1 MANEDLGTISYTVD
15 AKTKPLLDANKQI
28 DASLNTVEK
37 GFISTGAAAGKFDT
51 QLTKTASG
59 VKRSGEAMRR
69 MKGQAQNLGFQLQD
83 IAVQAQMGTNSL
95 VILGQQGSQIL
106 GAFGATG
113 ALAGA
118 ALAIGAALAGVASKA
133 LGAGE
138 AVQDYKSELELLQ
151 QTVKVT
157 DDGITQF
164 SDGFAKLAQ
173 ERPEIA
179 ISKLNTELSR
189 SDSILKIV
197 SNDASDLVDD
207 FANFSTSA
215 ARNELETF
223 GSDVANIV
231 KETTPLTTG
240 QLFKSAFTGSA
251 VRPYNEIRDAVSN
264 LMDEFELS
272 RDQAARLSVALS
284 NVNTPQGVIEASAV
298 IEDLA
303 SSSDNSNVK
312 LDRLNVKMFEL
323 GERAKNLVQSQ
334 ESLNS
339 ALNDVADVGDQSEKA
354 IEKNK
359 EAMAG
364 AAAAAL
370 DLQQKILISKTAME
384 EGEEAA
390 IRQSVAMSLGSQ
402 VSEELKNKVADLA
415 VEYFNLTQAQ
425 KEAAKEQREQETLNK
440 NAQKLAEDA
449 RNSNLSEIEQ
459 IRQKA
464 QAQRDLINASTEL
477 SALQKSQ
484 AIGNI
489 NQQEQQSVDRA
500 TFGTDDPNNIALQN
514 GLNITKEMADQVQE
528 LDDRMMNLGTTIND
542 TLVGSALTFGDTIGN
557 AFASA
562 IASGDSLNDTFKN
575 IAGTIA
581 QQVLA
586 QLISV
591 GVQYGINAA
600 LKTGA
605 DATMAAGS
613 IASITATTAAG
624 VTSAT
629 TLANAY
635 APAAAAAAVATSGGA
650 AAAGTAGLVTAYS
663 TSNALSLAGGRLNG
677 GSVSPNSA
685 YQVTENGKPEMLTVG
700 GKNILMTGSQGGT
713 VTSNKDLVSG
723 GSGGTVVNVYNQSS
737 NSEATTTS
745 TTQDGKEVIS
755 IVVAD
760 INNRGK
766 IHKAMTNTTTANNKT

>member
-1 MANEDLGTISYTVD
+1 MANENLGTISYTVD

-37 GFISTGAAAGKFDT
+37 GFIATGAASTKFDA
-51 QLTKTASG
+51 QLTKTAVG

-138 AVQDYKSELELLQ
+138 ATKDYKNELELLQ

-164 SDGFAKLAQ
+164 SDGFAKLAA

-179 ISKLNTELSR
+179 VSKLNSELSR

-197 SNDASDLVDD
+197 SNDASTLVDD

-215 ARNELETF
+215 ARNELDTF
-223 GSDVANIV
+223 GSDIANIV

-240 QLFKSAFTGSA
+240 QLFKSAFTSSA

-264 LMDEFELS
+264 LMDEFSLT
-272 RDQAARLSVALS
+272 RDQAAGLSVALS
-284 NVNTPQGVIEASAV
+284 NVNTPKGVIEASKV
-298 IEDLA
+298 ISELA
-303 SSSDNSNVK
+303 SSSENSNVK
-312 LDRLNVKMFEL
+312 LDKLNVKMFEL

-339 ALNDVADVGDQSEKA
+339 ALSGIESVGDKSEKA

-364 AAAAAL
+364 AAAAAI
-370 DLQQKILISKTAME
+370 DLQQKILITKTAME
-384 EGEEAA
+384 DGEEAA
-390 IRQSVAMSLGSQ
+390 IRQSVALSLGSQ
-402 VSEELKNKVADLA
+402 VSEELKGKVADLA
-415 VEYFNLTQAQ
+415 VEYYNLTQAQ
-425 KEAAKEQREQETLNK
+425 KESTKIQREQETANK
-440 NAQKLAEDA
+440 NAQKLADDA
-449 RNSNLSEIEQ
+449 RSANLSDIDQ
-459 IRQKA
+459 INQKA

-477 SALQKSQ
+477 NALQKSQ
-484 AIGNI
+484 AIGDI
-489 NQQEQQSVDRA
+489 NQQEQGEVNKA
-500 TFGTDDPNNIALQN
+500 TFGTDDESNIALQN

-528 LDDRMMNLGTTIND
+528 LDNRMMDLGTTIND
-542 TLVGSALTFGDTIGN
+542 TLVGSALTFGDTIGS

-562 IASGDSLNDTFKN
+562 IANGDTLNETFKN

-581 QQVLA
+581 QQVLG

-600 LKTGA
+600 LKSGA
-605 DATMAAGS
+605 DATMAAS
-613 IASITATTAAG
+613 SVAATIAATVAG
-624 VTSAT
+624 VASAT
-629 TLANAY
+629 TLAAAY
-635 APAAAAAAVATSGGA
+635 APAAAAASVATAGGA

-677 GSVSPNSA
+677 GAVSPNSA
-685 YQVTENGKPEMLTVG
+685 YQVTENGAPEMLTVG

-713 VTSNKDLVSG
+713 VTSNKDLTSG
-723 GSGGTVVNVYNQSS
+723 GSGGTTVIINNNASGT
-737 NSEATTTS
+737 EATS
-745 TTQDGKEVIS
+745 TTSNVDGKEVIN
-755 IVVAD
+755 IVVAN
-760 INNRGK
+760 INSRGK

>member
-1 MANEDLGTISYTVD
+1 MANENLGTISYTVD

-28 DASLNTVEK
+28 DASLNAVEK
-37 GFISTGAAAGKFDT
+37 GFIATGAASTKFDA
-51 QLTKTASG
+51 QMTKTAAG
-59 VKRSGEAMRR
+59 VNRSGDAMRR

-133 LGAGE
+133 LGAGG
-138 AVQDYKSELELLQ
+138 AVKDYKSELELLQ

-164 SDGFAKLAQ
+164 SDGFAKLAA

-179 ISKLNTELSR
+179 VSKLNSELSR

-197 SNDASDLVDD
+197 SSDASNLVDD

-215 ARNELETF
+215 ARGELETF
-223 GSDVANIV
+223 GSDVSNIV

-240 QLFKSAFTGSA
+240 QFFRSAFTGSA
-251 VRPYNEIRDAVSN
+251 VRPYNEVRDAVSN
-264 LMDEFELS
+264 LMDEFSLTRE
-272 RDQAARLSVALS
+272 QAAGLSVALS
-284 NVNTPQGVIEASAV
+284 NVNTPKGVIEASKV
-298 IEDLA
+298 ISDLA

-312 LDRLNVKMFEL
+312 LDNLNVKMFEL
-323 GERAKNLVQSQ
+323 GERAKNLIQSQ

-339 ALNDVADVGDQSEKA
+339 ALSGIEGVADKSEKS

-364 AAAAAL
+364 AAAAAI
-370 DLQQKILISKTAME
+370 DLQQKVLITKTAMKD
-384 EGEEAA
+384 GEEAA
-390 IRQSVAMSLGSQ
+390 IRQSVALSLGSQ
-402 VSEELKNKVADLA
+402 VSEELKSKVADLA
-415 VEYFNLTQAQ
+415 VEYYKLTEAQ
-425 KEAAKEQREQETLNK
+425 KESAKAQREQDTANK
-440 NAQKLAEDA
+440 NAQKAADDA
-449 RNSNLSEIEQ
+449 RFANLSDIDQ
-459 IRQKA
+459 IKEKA

-477 SALQKSQ
+477 NALQKNQ
-484 AIGNI
+484 AISDI
-489 NQQEQQSVDRA
+489 NNQEQSAVNKA
-500 TFGTDDPNNIALQN
+500 TFGTDDASNIALQN

-528 LDDRMMNLGTTIND
+528 LDNRMMNLGTTIND
-542 TLVGSALTFGDTIGN
+542 TLVGSALTFGDTIGS

-562 IASGDSLNDTFKN
+562 IANGDTLNDTFKN
-575 IAGTIA
+575 IASTIA
-581 QQVLA
+581 QQVLG
-586 QLISV
+586 QLISI

-600 LKTGA
+600 LKSGA
-605 DATMAAGS
+605 DATMAAS
-613 IASITATTAAG
+613 SVAATTAATVAG

-629 TLANAY
+629 TLAAAY
-635 APAAAAAAVATSGGA
+635 APAAAAASVATAGGA

-677 GSVSPNSA
+677 GAVSPNSA

-713 VTSNKDLVSG
+713 VTSNKDLTGG
-723 GSGGTVVNVYNQSS
+723 GSGGSVINVNNYSSGSSVEASSS
-737 NSEATTTS
+737 NVE
-745 TTQDGKEVIS
+745 GKEVIN

-760 INNRGK
+760 INSRGK

>member
-1 MANEDLGTISYTVD
+1 VANEDLGTISYTVD

-339 ALNDVADVGDQSEKA
+339 ALNDVADVGGQSEKA

-605 DATMAAGS
+605 DATMAAS
-613 IASITATTAAG
+613 SVAATAATTAAG

-677 GSVSPNSA
+677 GAVSPNSA

-745 TTQDGKEVIS
+745 TMQDGKEVIS